1 MKKLGIVCLVVTLA
15 LSILFDISKGKTNEV
30 VQDNTDIPLVAEEQ
44 QEHMRAS
51 GGAEGKNSPIEEE
64 QEKEQV
70 TVGNTCEVCDGPGYS
85 YRDLDGDI
93 HYYCVDHYLEALDK
107 EEVPDDIIVTD
118 LPEEHCA
125 YPGCDNDGEFYF
137 EPSNI
142 WLCDMHW
149 GDYNDIDEF
158 D

>member
-1 MKKLGIVCLVVTLA
+1 MKKIGIVCLVVTLA
-15 LSILFDISKGKTNEV
+15 LSILFDTPKGNEV
-30 VQDNTDIPLVAEEQ
+30 AQDNTDIPLVAEE
-44 QEHMRAS
+44 EVPILTS
-51 GGAEGKNSPIEEE
+51 DGSDDDNLPIEEE
-64 QEKEQV
+64 SEEEQV
-70 TVGNTCEVCDGPGYS
+70 TADNSCELCDGPGYS
-85 YRDLDGDI
+85 YKTLEGDI

-107 EEVPDDIIVTD
+107 EEVPDDLLVTD

-125 YPGCDNDGEFYF
+125 YPDCENDGEFYF

-142 WLCDMHW
+142 WLCDMHF

>member
-1 MKKLGIVCLVVTLA
+1 MKRISIIYIIAILA
-15 LSILFDISKGKTNEV
+15 ISIIFDPSKGKTNEV
-30 VQDNTDIPLVAEEQ
+30 VQDNTDISLVAEEQ

-51 GGAEGKNSPIEEE
+51 DGSDDDNNLPIEEE
-64 QEKEQV
+64 AEEIEID
-70 TVGNTCEVCDGPGYS
+70 NPCEVCGEYGYS
-85 YRDLDGDI
+85 YRTLEGDI

-125 YPGCDNDGEFYF
+125 YPNCDNDGEFYF

-142 WLCDMHW
+142 WLCDLHW
-149 GDYNDIDEF
+149 GDWNDIDEF
-158 D
+158 N